1 MAIETEAFPTFFCSS
16 MEQLS
21 VVYKLPYMYVY
32 VHSLNTFTSEGRLH
46 PKNRV
51 TTDIMH
57 WSSFF
62 SKTFHRP
69 TWTSRSL

>member
-32 VHSLNTFTSEGRLH
+32 VHSLNTFTSEGRQH
-46 PKNRV
+46 PK
-51 TTDIMH
+51 IG
-57 WSSFF
+57 
-62 SKTFHRP
+62 
-69 TWTSRSL
+69 